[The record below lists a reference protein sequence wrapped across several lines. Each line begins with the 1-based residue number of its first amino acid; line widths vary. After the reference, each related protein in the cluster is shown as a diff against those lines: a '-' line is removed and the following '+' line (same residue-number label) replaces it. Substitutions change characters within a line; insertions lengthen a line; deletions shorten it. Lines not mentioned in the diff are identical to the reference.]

1 MIENTSNN
9 ILAFGFPG
17 WQEILIILVIVLILF
32 GGRKL
37 PELARGLG
45 KGLRVFKQ
53 EFSGVKKEVQDIVN
67 ESEEDM
73 ASSESSHSQE
83 SKTTE
88 I

>member
-1 MIENTSNN
+1 MVENTSNT

-17 WQEILIILVIVLILF
+17 WQEILVILAIVLILF

-45 KGLRVFKQ
+45 KGLREFKQ
-53 EFSGVKKEVQDIVN
+53 EFSGVKKEVQNLTNDSKE
-67 ESEEDM
+67 ES

-83 SKTTE
+83 RKKVDT
-88 I
+88 